1 MDNLNCNAYLFA
13 DYMKIYTGILDDT
26 YIDILQSDIN
36 SVALWTDNWHL
47 RLNADKCKIMTGR
60 RAYSR
65 LAHIY
70 NLPIGSGNHDL
81 IRVSQ
86 EKDLGVLIDSIISL
100 LKIIS

>member
-1 MDNLNCNAYLFA
+1 VDNLNCNAYLFA

-26 YIDILQSDIN
+26 IYDKLQSDIN

-47 RLNADKCKIMTGR
+47 KLNADKCKIMTVR

-70 NLPIGSGNHDL
+70 NLPIGSRNHDL
-81 IRVSQ
+81 ILSESRKRSTL
-86 EKDLGVLIDSIISL
+86 EC
-100 LKIIS
+100 